1 MAMATVGLP
10 EVYNLIFEIGIVLC
24 FGLGFIAGGQR

>member
-1 MAMATVGLP
+1 
-10 EVYNLIFEIGIVLC
+10 GIVLC